1 MLPRSLIALLAP
13 IVATASANDLT
24 AQASFTTF
32 GSSCVQGMAIG
43 ASSLPRLGQSLR
55 ITYTGP
61 RGNHFIG
68 FYTNIAQ
75 PILLLGLSNTQAGGV
90 TLPFTLPTAVTNGA
104 VCDLLVSPDAQLL
117 MPLLSTPP
125 PYGLDLAIP
134 ADQSLVGLVFHAQWL
149 TISERSLFGQILWV
163 MFATSDAGTAV
174 VGV

>member
-61 RGNHFIG
+61 
-68 FYTNIAQ
+68 
-75 PILLLGLSNTQAGGV
+75 GGV